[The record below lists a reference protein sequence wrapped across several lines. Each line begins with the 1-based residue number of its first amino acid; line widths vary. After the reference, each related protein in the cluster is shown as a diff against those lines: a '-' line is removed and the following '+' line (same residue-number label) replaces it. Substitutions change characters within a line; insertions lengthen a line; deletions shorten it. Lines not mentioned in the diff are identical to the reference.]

1 MKKRIVSMM
10 LAAMVA
16 LSVVGCGSKTLSND
30 YVTVKQYKGLEVAQV
45 EKVEVTDEQVEQS
58 VQANLNA
65 AAEKEPIKDRAAGKG
80 DIQDILMMWHLK
92 GERRQDPIWSSE
104 AEALSEQR
112 AIMPDLK
119 IRSSDTV
126 QGKNSI

>member
-58 VQANLNA
+58 VQANL
-65 AAEKEPIKDRAAGKG
+65 
-80 DIQDILMMWHLK
+80 M
-92 GERRQDPIWSSE
+92 RRQKKSRSKIV
-104 AEALSEQR
+104 R
-112 AIMPDLK
+112 RKKAI
-119 IRSSDTV
+119 
-126 QGKNSI
+126 G

>member
-65 AAEKEPIKDRAAGKG
+65 AVACCRRGPVYLNKEL
-80 DIQDILMMWHLK
+80 Q
-92 GERRQDPIWSSE
+92 RRQKKSRSKIV
-104 AEALSEQR
+104 R
-112 AIMPDLK
+112 RKKAI
-119 IRSSDTV
+119 
-126 QGKNSI
+126 G

>member
-1 MKKRIVSMM
+1 MM

-65 AAEKEPIKDRAAGKG
+65 AAEKELLNYIEQSTPHAYWLARSFVLLSDVYVAMGKDLDARQYLLSLQQNYQGND
-80 DIQDILMMWHLK
+80 DIESMIEDRLK
-92 GERRQDPIWSSE
+92 K
-104 AEALSEQR
+104 LN
-112 AIMPDLK
+112 K
-119 IRSSDTV
+119 
-126 QGKNSI
+126 

>member
-1 MKKRIVSMM
+1 M

-16 LSVVGCGSKTLSND
+16 LSVAGCGSESLSND

-65 AAEKEPIKDRAAGKG
+65 GIQANKDHP
-80 DIQDILMMWHLK
+80 Q
-92 GERRQDPIWSSE
+92 RRKDDRVNIDYTGY
-104 AEALSEQR
+104 
-112 AIMPDLK
+112 ID
-119 IRSSDTV
+119 DV
-126 QGKNSI
+126 